1 MALTFD
7 EFVLDFDTRELR
19 SGQTPLRLEPQ
30 AFDLLS
36 YLVVHR
42 NRVVGRDELT
52 ETIWRGRIVSDAALT
67 TRISTIRRVLG
78 DTGKGQRLIR
88 TIPRKGFRFVPT
100 VREFVDPSFNGQG
113 RSSSDNRAHRPP
125 ERTTIGVFPFAAIT
139 EGAVEQRLGQSLASE
154 LVIALCRYRWFSVL
168 APISMLQSV
177 TQPAALH
184 GNMGLRYAVRGTVRR
199 HGNALRVTA
208 HLIDILNGANLWGD
222 SFDGSLDENFTW
234 QDGIVATMAG
244 SIEPQLRVAEAFSAV
259 QADQDATP
267 YRLHSSSH
275 PIFSDG
281 KISVLRSLHLLER
294 ALTLDP
300 DYAPALADA
309 AFCLQVLDIN
319 VAGRDRSADR
329 RNAVAFARKALEIAD
344 DPEPIATAAF
354 TLAYF
359 GEDMHEALALL
370 DHALTLNPY
379 LARGWYMKGMA
390 HLYAGQ
396 PEPAQDSLETSL
408 RLNPRDRLGR
418 RNNFGIGLAELFM
431 GHGDAAIAKLQQ
443 VVQEFPR
450 WATPYAALAAG
461 YARRS
466 SVADA
471 TRVAKRLIS
480 IDPSLAP
487 NIVQFRD
494 PKHRNLLVAGTR
506 LHHAARL
513 AGR

>member
-52 ETIWRGRIVSDAALT
+52 EAIWRGRIVSDAALT
-67 TRISTIRRVLG
+67 TRISTIRRILG

-259 QADQDATP
+259 QADRDATP
-267 YRLHSSSH
+267 YRLHLQSSH
-275 PIFSDG
+275 PIFSDDR

-329 RNAVAFARKALEIAD
+329 RNAVAFLRARRSRSPTTRSRSQPPRSRWRISARICTRLSAR
-344 DPEPIATAAF
+344 
-354 TLAYF
+354 
-359 GEDMHEALALL
+359 LL

-431 GHGDAAIAKLQQ
+431 GHGDAAIAKLRQ

-450 WATPYAALAAG
+450 WAIRLTPVRSPRRRLCPPKFRRGRYPRRQAA
-461 YARRS
+461 
-466 SVADA
+466 DF
-471 TRVAKRLIS
+471 
-480 IDPSLAP
+480 D
-487 NIVQFRD
+487 
-494 PKHRNLLVAGTR
+494 
-506 LHHAARL
+506 
-513 AGR
+513 